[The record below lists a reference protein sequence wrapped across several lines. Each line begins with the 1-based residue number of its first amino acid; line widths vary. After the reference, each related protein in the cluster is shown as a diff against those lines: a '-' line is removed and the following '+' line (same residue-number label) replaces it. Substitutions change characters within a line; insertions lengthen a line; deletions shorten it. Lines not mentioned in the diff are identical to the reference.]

1 MRIVYLKKVS
11 DDIKDKADAVLTS
24 FLIAIPMIAMVFM
37 LGMNLGDAAE
47 NKNILRASAQ
57 EAVSL
62 GTSKIAFN
70 GYVSPKD
77 AIPAAVN
84 RYESL
89 TTKSPRA
96 KEVCG
101 EQEIMISTGNTIKA
115 NLPYY
120 EFTFITGGESGF
132 NDSGLAKNRGAEGSR
147 PFAFESGSAIMT
159 TLAKSS
165 MPKNATGMRMVVHD
179 YAMNFTSLPP
189 MVGACQVHVSEV
201 GSSISFDPKSASS
214 SNSTTP

>member
-57 EAVSL
+57 ESVSL

-70 GYVSPKD
+70 GYVDPQQ
-77 AIPAAVN
+77 AIPAAVK

-96 KEVCG
+96 KQICG
-101 EQEIMISTGNTIKA
+101 KQEITTSTGKKTV

-120 EFTFITGGESGF
+120 EFTFITGGEAGF
-132 NDSGLAKNRGAEGSR
+132 NKSGLAKNRGAAGSKL
-147 PFAFESGSAIMT
+147 FAFESGSSTMT
-159 TLAKSS
+159 TLANSS

-179 YAMNFTSLPP
+179 YAMNFSSLPP

-201 GSSISFDPKSASS
+201 GSSISFDAKSASS
-214 SNSTTP
+214 PNSTTP